1 MQHYKELGC
10 LMFLDI
16 SSFFMMLQKYQL
28 ITERIQ
34 WRVHDINTES
44 KL

>member
-1 MQHYKELGC
+1 
-10 LMFLDI
+10 MFLDI

-28 ITERIQ
+28 ITEWIQ

>member
-16 SSFFMMLQKYQL
+16 SSLQKYQL
-28 ITERIQ
+28 ITDRIQ

>member
-1 MQHYKELGC
+1 
-10 LMFLDI
+10 MFLDI
-16 SSFFMMLQKYQL
+16 SSLQKYQL
-28 ITERIQ
+28 ITDRIQ

>member
-1 MQHYKELGC
+1 
-10 LMFLDI
+10 MFLDI

-28 ITERIQ
+28 TTERIQ

-44 KL
+44 